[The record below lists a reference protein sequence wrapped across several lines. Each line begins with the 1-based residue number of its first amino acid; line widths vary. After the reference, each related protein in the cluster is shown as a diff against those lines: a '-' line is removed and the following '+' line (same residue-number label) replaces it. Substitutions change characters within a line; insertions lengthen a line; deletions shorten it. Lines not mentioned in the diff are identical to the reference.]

1 MSPSPCRCSLSI
13 ILRSS
18 ICRIQTQIGEAGRSL
33 HQPVGLDIRH
43 GHQTVLSGSDS
54 SPLQESPR
62 SPKAEVEQV
71 AKIEEV
77 SPELTTNVSP
87 PANYEAPR
95 GKNTA
100 IGKQTAS
107 LMASIV
113 DKTQHAIVTHDRSLY
128 QHLAQIYRELGENR
142 TQIQLLTDAIAQPQ
156 RGKSTPLPNTLTVL
170 NDVGDHVSANDDQ
183 SNLSEDNHSDA
194 TEIFLDCVSR
204 FSQRSEE
211 SIDRLNSM
219 FSGSPDYI
227 FEATSTF
234 FPEQYTTEGLFNE
247 PTAVLAMVE
256 LDYTKNSRLHKYFL
270 IHAETPRR
278 WQRVTVLAQIN
289 CNSEHTTFSRL
300 SAPDFLEHSC
310 KTLPAGFQSRLEKLL
325 HSRKLLETIT
335 RVSMHITEDDR
346 GKCSFDD
353 SAVLFS
359 EDVEESE
366 MCNEVD
372 RLQDIEDLGCAQYLE
387 SEIIVQARISSSAY
401 IVLVESQ
408 SCIERKLPF
417 AGAGLPGQNGIDEY
431 FDDLRLLYSLR
442 HCACIVHFIGVV
454 LDDNRQHFKGYL
466 YESPTLG
473 TVQQILETAEAKAE
487 QIPWTVRETWAK
499 QIVTAISEVHSSG
512 FVVGVLQLD
521 SIGVRADGSA
531 VLTAL
536 KTSGR
541 HLPNRRGYVPP
552 ELRSQSGDA
561 PSQKKMTFRTDIF
574 QLGFILWLLAEHK
587 STVCGYYCVRNGCT
601 TIPRYSCTADHT
613 NPVGLPSCLKGIPA
627 YFNGIISNCRASD
640 PKARLP
646 ARELLASFPKGADM
660 TSISAEM
667 AKLGA
672 KYPIT
677 DCVRFS
683 VNCDECG
690 ALTTDVHYHCY
701 ICNLADFDLCHSC
714 VAQGIHCFEPEH
726 HLTKRIL
733 KNGSIV
739 NAA

>member
-1 MSPSPCRCSLSI
+1 MSPFPLGCSLST

-18 ICRIQTQIGEAGRSL
+18 VCRIQTRIGEDGRSL
-33 HQPVGLDIRH
+33 HQPVDLGIRH
-43 GHQTVLSGSDS
+43 GQQTVLSGSDS
-54 SPLQESPR
+54 SPSQELPR
-62 SPKAEVEQV
+62 STKAEVEQV
-71 AKIEEV
+71 ASIEEV
-77 SPELTTNVSP
+77 SPELTTIVSP
-87 PANYEAPR
+87 PASHEAPR
-95 GKNTA
+95 GKDPA

-113 DKTQHAIVTHDRSLY
+113 DKTQHAIITHDRVLS

-142 TQIQLLTDAIAQPQ
+142 TQIQLLTEALAQPQ
-156 RGKSTPLPNTLTVL
+156 GGKSTQLPNTLTVL
-170 NDVGDHVSANDDQ
+170 NDAGDNVSASDDQ
-183 SNLSEDNHSDA
+183 SNLSEDCHSDA
-194 TEIFLDCVSR
+194 AEIFLDCVSR
-204 FSQRSEE
+204 FSQGSEG
-211 SIDRLNSM
+211 SIDRLHSM

-234 FPEQYTTEGLFNE
+234 FPEQYTTESLFNE
-247 PTAVLAMVE
+247 PTAVIAMVE
-256 LDYTKNSRLHKYFL
+256 LGNTKNSRLHKYYL

-278 WQRVTVLAQIN
+278 WQRVTVLAEIN
-289 CNSEHTTFSRL
+289 CNSEHSAFSRL

-310 KTLPAGFQSRLEKLL
+310 KTLPAEFQSQLEKVF

-335 RVSMHITEDDR
+335 RVSIRVTEDDR
-346 GKCSFDD
+346 GQCSFDD
-353 SAVLFS
+353 SVVLFS

-372 RLQDIEDLGCAQYLE
+372 QLQDIEDLGCAQYLE
-387 SEIIVQARISSSAY
+387 SEIIVRSRISSSAY

-408 SCIERKLPF
+408 SCIERKLPS
-417 AGAGLPGQNGIDEY
+417 AGAGLPGQNGIEEY

-442 HCACIVHFIGVV
+442 GCACIVRFIGVV
-454 LDDNRQHFKGYL
+454 LDDNRQHLKGYL

-487 QIPWTVRETWAK
+487 RIPWAVRETWAK
-499 QIVTAISEVHSSG
+499 QIVTAISEVHSRG
-512 FVVGVLQLD
+512 FVMGVLQLD
-521 SIGVRADGSA
+521 SIGIRADGSA

-536 KTSGR
+536 KASGR

-552 ELRSQSGDA
+552 ELRLQSGDA
-561 PSQKKMTFRTDIF
+561 PSPKKMTFRTDIF

-587 STVCGYYCVRNGCT
+587 STVCGYYCIRNGCT
-601 TIPRYSCTADHT
+601 TIPRYSCTTDHT
-613 NPVGLPSCLKGIPA
+613 NPIGLPSCLKGIPA
-627 YFNGIISNCRASD
+627 YFNDIINGCRASD

-646 ARELLASFPKGADM
+646 ARDLLALFPKGADK
-660 TSISAEM
+660 TSIPAEM

-690 ALTTDVHYHCY
+690 ALTTDVHYHCN

-733 KNGSIV
+733 KNSSIV